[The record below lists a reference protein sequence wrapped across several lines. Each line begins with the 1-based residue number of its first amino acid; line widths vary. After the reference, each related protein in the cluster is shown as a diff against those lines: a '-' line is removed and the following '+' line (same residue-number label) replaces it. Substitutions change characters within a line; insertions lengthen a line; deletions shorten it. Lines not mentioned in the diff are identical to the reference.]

1 MNTMPFGKKHT
12 GSGGDDDDD
21 DDNEMMLM
29 MMNLDLGIFT
39 SGNSG

>member
-1 MNTMPFGKKHT
+1 MDTMPFGKKHT
-12 GSGGDDDDD
+12 GSGGDDDDY

>member
-1 MNTMPFGKKHT
+1 MDTMPFGKKHT